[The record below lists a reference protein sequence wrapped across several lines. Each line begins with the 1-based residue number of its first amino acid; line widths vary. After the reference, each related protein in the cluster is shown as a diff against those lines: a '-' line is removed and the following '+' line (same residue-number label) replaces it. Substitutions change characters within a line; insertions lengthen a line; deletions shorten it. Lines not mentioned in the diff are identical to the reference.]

1 MADLTTIGALARVH
15 AMAALLEQARALELE
30 GCTVRVALENG
41 RLRVEVDLSATRAV
55 DPREIA
61 LDRWGKG
68 ETWPEGLSTAP
79 AEVPTAAPVAPS
91 VKPVAFRVVPAA
103 PIVTPSE
110 AAPPVAPIET
120 GAVRRDAVPLSP
132 GSEAE
137 APTAGHGAPWT
148 HAADVELGLLL
159 SERRSWEEISAATG
173 RSVAALQQRVKR
185 YGGRHMVIN
194 LAAEAAADAAAAET
208 RGQAD
213 APPADCDPD
222 APGALEAHLDE
233 VSPSRVWSR
242 EMDRELIRLAC
253 LGWTADEVDNHDLTG
268 VKASS
273 RARKATLT
281 DAGRWSI
288 YEVGAAL
295 GLEPEAGRA

>member
-1 MADLTTIGALARVH
+1 MAEFTTIGALARVH
-15 AMAALLEQARALELE
+15 AMAALLDQARALELE

-68 ETWPEGLSTAP
+68 EAWPEGLSTAP

-91 VKPVAFRVVPAA
+91 VKPVAFRVVP
-103 PIVTPSE
+103 
-110 AAPPVAPIET
+110 VAPIET
-120 GAVRRDAVPLSP
+120 MAVGRDAVPLSP
-132 GSEAE
+132 RPEVE

-159 SERRSWEEISAATG
+159 SEGRSWEEISAATG

-185 YGGRHMVIN
+185 YGGRGMVIN
-194 LAAEAAADAAAAET
+194 LAAEVAADAAAAEK
-208 RGQAD
+208 RGRAD

-222 APGALEAHLDE
+222 APGALEAHLE
-233 VSPSRVWSR
+233 RVSPHGFWTR

-253 LGWTADEVDNHDLTG
+253 LGWTADEVDDHDLTG

-288 YEVGAAL
+288 YEVAGAL
-295 GLEPEAGRA
+295 GLEPEACRA